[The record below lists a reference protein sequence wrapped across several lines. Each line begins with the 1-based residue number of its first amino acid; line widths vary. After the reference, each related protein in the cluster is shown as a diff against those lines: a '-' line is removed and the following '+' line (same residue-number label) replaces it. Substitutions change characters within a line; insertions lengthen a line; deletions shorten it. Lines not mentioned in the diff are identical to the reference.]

1 MADQKVNKEKR
12 KQKIN
17 FYKFVGRVESQPGI
31 VSVGNDKVVEGLNN
45 LGTSVNAIAS
55 EFEKF
60 KNISAQNF
68 IKQKKIEKDNER
80 RDKPGVQKKKR
91 DPFGG
96 MVLGGIAALVA
107 KGAGSILDLLGGMFK
122 LFVLVPL
129 MKWMSKEENRE
140 KLQKIIEGIVGVGK
154 FLFNVTTG
162 IVMTTL
168 DLIAKFT

>member
-68 IKQKKIEKDNER
+68 LK
-80 RDKPGVQKKKR
+80 
-91 DPFGG
+91 
-96 MVLGGIAALVA
+96 
-107 KGAGSILDLLGGMFK
+107 
-122 LFVLVPL
+122 
-129 MKWMSKEENRE
+129 
-140 KLQKIIEGIVGVGK
+140 
-154 FLFNVTTG
+154 
-162 IVMTTL
+162 
-168 DLIAKFT
+168 